1 MARRRY
7 KGFKKRPSRSSGLN
21 RKKSYMRWIIVLL
34 VVILAGIFIA
44 KQLGK
49 PKDEIEDF
57 VNHSQQN
64 LGGDKNVR
72 GGGDG
77 SGANNGE
84 PGRKHIDVLPP
95 EKDVE
100 TSKETKKRIASAVK
114 EFETDKIISSR
125 NSLNMILHDAT
136 LSQKDRADVKHLL
149 AKLSEKWLFSKQI
162 FVDDTLTGEYQVAK
176 GDYFSTIAPKYKVP
190 YEIIMSVNGITDETK
205 LPRRKIKI
213 VKGPFRVRVQLS
225 KFNLD
230 LYLQDQYVK
239 SYKVGIGK
247 PGEKTTTPTGRW
259 RLNFAGKSD
268 KGPTWYPESGKKVL
282 ASDPE
287 YPLGARWIP
296 ITCYEGDGVGRTGF
310 AIHGT
315 NDPKSIGTRC
325 SLGCIRLRDDDVI
338 EVYNML
344 AAGISKVDIV
354 K

>member
-7 KGFKKRPSRSSGLN
+7 KGFKKRPSRSSGLD

-34 VVILAGIFIA
+34 VIILAGVFIT

-64 LGGDKNVR
+64 PGGDKNVN
-72 GGGDG
+72 GGDG
-77 SGANNGE
+77 SGGNNGE
-84 PGRKHIDVLPP
+84 PGRNQIDVLPP

-100 TSKETKKRIASAVK
+100 TSEETKKRIASAVK

-125 NSLNMILHDAT
+125 NALNKILHDAT
-136 LSQKDRADVKHLL
+136 LSHKDRADVKQLL
-149 AKLSEKWLFSKQI
+149 SKLSELWLFSKQV
-162 FVDDTLTGEYQVAK
+162 FADDTLTGEYQVAK

-190 YEIIMSVNGITDETK
+190 YEIIMRVNGITNAIK
-205 LPRRKIKI
+205 LPLRKIKI
-213 VKGPFRVRVQLS
+213 VKGPFRAKIQLS

-259 RLNFAGKSD
+259 RLNRAGKSD
-268 KGPTWYPESGKKVL
+268 QGPSWPNDATGKMVV

-310 AIHGT
+310 ALHGT
-315 NDPKSIGTRC
+315 NDPKTIGTRC
-325 SLGCIRLRDDDVI
+325 SLGCIRLRDDHAI